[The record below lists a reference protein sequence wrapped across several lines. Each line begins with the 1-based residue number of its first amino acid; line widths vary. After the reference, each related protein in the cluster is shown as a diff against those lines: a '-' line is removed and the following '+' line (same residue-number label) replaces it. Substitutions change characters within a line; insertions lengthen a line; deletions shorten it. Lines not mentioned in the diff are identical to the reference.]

1 MNTIERI
8 NKLLETNGVS
18 AAKMMRDLGFSSGLY
33 SQWKSQKQKPSID
46 KLSKIADYFNV
57 TTDYLLGNTNIL
69 WKFNPDEAKDY
80 VYECCM
86 ALFKT
91 DEYMGLFYDL
101 QTLNKQGL
109 ENAMKYISDL
119 TKIEDYKS
127 DNQKE
132 IDVAMRENLAVQNK
146 KITTKIAAFGGDNK
160 EIELSED
167 NLRKA
172 VSLIED
178 DD

>member
-57 TTDYLLGNTNIL
+57 TTDYLLGNTNIP

-91 DEYMGLFYDL
+91 DEYIGLFYDL
-101 QTLNKQGL
+101 QSLNKQGL

-119 TKIEDYKS
+119 ADMDKYKNE
-127 DNQKE
+127 NQIE
-132 IDVAMRENLAVQNK
+132 IDIAMRENK
-146 KITTKIAAFGGDNK
+146 KITTKIVAFGGDNK
-160 EIELSED
+160 EIEVSED

>member
-1 MNTIERI
+1 MN
-8 NKLLETNGVS
+8 S
-18 AAKMMRDLGFSSGLY
+18 
-33 SQWKSQKQKPSID
+33 
-46 KLSKIADYFNV
+46 KLSKDEIFKLVKEKGIKISYLNNLIGGYRGKLTDWKNGKTSLTNDELKV
-57 TTDYLLGNTNIL
+57 ISDYLLENTNIS

-160 EIELSED
+160 EIEVSED